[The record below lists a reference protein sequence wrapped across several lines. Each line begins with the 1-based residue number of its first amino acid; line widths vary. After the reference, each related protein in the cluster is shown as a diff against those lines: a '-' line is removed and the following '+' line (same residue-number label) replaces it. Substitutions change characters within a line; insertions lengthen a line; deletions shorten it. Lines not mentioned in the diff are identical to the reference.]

1 MDTFSFNSGFHGSH
15 DGSVSDQADIPVPT
29 VFQGQQHALGQPT
42 NSDNHRLIS
51 ETASDESLHGTMA
64 DTEDP
69 KEARPGPD
77 KSKLTATQMAH
88 FLTLD
93 PSSLRASAAS
103 YATRKRMT
111 DEMKEE
117 LEEMYYEFQCEVA
130 RRAIQNRVGSHLYF
144 NHLGQ
149 TRKVR
154 GGTSWNNFQK
164 YDPEAQKLFDEFGCE
179 QGRSEVSAL
188 WATKSLPQKL
198 RYRDMDYLKTL
209 REVSTGSASSN
220 APHLETVLHAP
231 LDQENDPVRLNGRIQ
246 VSKVLLQKTA
256 SLVSEWVKKTQSD
269 LDSFA
274 FFHQVKGFV
283 VTASCHPK
291 SPIFHKFGSP
301 VGNWFLRMLAQQ
313 RETDAAAEF
322 HTWTAAQAIQVS
334 KGCASGAGVPPTGHT
349 KIFDDVSEQFRVGKH
364 NKNISAI
371 RHKLKDL
378 IYIASGRKIRTSWP
392 GEDTDYDLRRLKI
405 SLKINHNE
413 WSIVPEDL
421 KQPLV
426 KLSSGQAMGT
436 LACLGLNKIHLTY
449 HPDWEDIPPRPR
461 RKNKKRKDVGEG
473 NNDTEHT
480 AHDHD
485 HPPQGKRPCVRDS
498 SPAIDAP
505 ATDLRNGL
513 ADLTNCPSAPSNA
526 PAPAA
531 TAPSDSPAPAAPSSG
546 PAASD
551 DPAAPSDAP
560 APTAPSEAPAP
571 AAPSDAPAPAAPI
584 NNPAAPSDA
593 PAPAAP
599 FNNPAAP
606 FNDPAAPSDAPA
618 PAARSNDPAAPS
630 DAPAPAAR
638 SNDPAA
644 PSDTPAAPTNVQN
657 GCPAASTNRAAVN
670 DPAAPC
676 LAASTNRADVN
687 DPAAPPETPA
697 APTNSQNGR
706 PAASTNRAAAAT
718 NGSAAQKKRV
728 RPIKKLPKSKS
739 TTPSAPQAT
748 VDPAPYNNPAAPSI
762 NPAAPSINPA
772 APSINPSAPSINPA
786 APSINPAAP
795 SINPAAPSDATTP
808 ATAGDNV
815 VPPLQLVGLE
825 AAIDP
830 LLETYSLSDLNF

>member
-51 ETASDESLHGTMA
+51 ETASDESLRGTMA

-93 PSSLRASAAS
+93 LSSLCASAAS

-130 RRAIQNRVGSHLYF
+130 RLAIQNRVGSHLYF
-144 NHLGQ
+144 DHLGQ

-164 YDPEAQKLFDEFGCE
+164 YDPEAQKLFDEFGRK

-198 RYRDMDYLKTL
+198 CYRDMDYLKTL
-209 REVSTGSASSN
+209 CEVSTGSASSN

-231 LDQENDPVRLNGRIQ
+231 LDQENDPVHLNGRIQ
-246 VSKVLLQKTA
+246 VSKVSLQKTA

-283 VTASCHPK
+283 VIALCHPK

-301 VGNWFLRMLAQQ
+301 VGNRFLRMLAQQ

-349 KIFDDVSEQFRVGKH
+349 EIFDDVSEKFRVGKH

-378 IYIASGRKIRTSWP
+378 IYIASGCKIRASWP
-392 GEDTDYDLRRLKI
+392 GEDTDHDLRRLKI
-405 SLKINHNE
+405 SLKIDHNK

-426 KLSSGQAMGT
+426 KLSLGQAMGT

-449 HPDWEDIPPRPR
+449 HPDWEDIPPRPH
-461 RKNKKRKDVGEG
+461 RKNKKRKNVGKG

-480 AHDHD
+480 AHNHD

-560 APTAPSEAPAP
+560 APTAP
-571 AAPSDAPAPAAPI
+571 I

-599 FNNPAAP
+599 FNDPAAP

-630 DAPAPAAR
+630 D
-638 SNDPAA
+638 
-644 PSDTPAAPTNVQN
+644 TPTAPTNVQN

-670 DPAAPC
+670 DPAAP
-676 LAASTNRADVN
+676 
-687 DPAAPPETPA
+687 
-697 APTNSQNGR
+697 QNGR